1 VICCLVR
8 DSSSDTRAGLLSE
21 IARACSPRVESHG
34 DRVVVFDASGLS
46 RVIGAPAEIAREVQ
60 ALAAEQGV
68 SVRVALAPTRVA
80 AWLLAHQ
87 RPGLT
92 VVADPKDTK
101 AALAPLPVSALS
113 SLPGNPRR
121 KKPEADAIL
130 TLGRWGLR
138 TLGQV
143 AALKCSDV
151 HTRLGPE
158 GIAFHQAA
166 SGEDAQPLVPA
177 GEAPAFLERCVL
189 EWPIEGL
196 EPLTFV
202 LSRICDALSISLE
215 RADRGAVTLTTTL
228 QLVSRSTHQRTLNL
242 PAPMRESRTLR
253 TLILL
258 DMESHPPEAGIDA
271 VTVAVEVVPGRILQG
286 SLLDRAMPTPE
297 HLATLMA
304 RLRALAGES
313 RVGAPVVLDSHD
325 DRGAGMRTFAVT
337 EVRAPVPKPG
347 VEAAGPGPRTVL
359 RRFRLPIAARV
370 EVERGGPVRVTPS
383 SSAVAAGR
391 IVNRAGPWR
400 SSGRWWT
407 ADRTGW
413 DRDEWDVELSGGGC
427 YRLARDRASGS
438 WEIEGEI
445 D

>member
-1 VICCLVR
+1 M
-8 DSSSDTRAGLLSE
+8 RAGLLSE

-34 DRVVVFDASGLS
+34 DRAVVFDVSGLG
-46 RVIGAPAEIAREVQ
+46 RVIGAPAEIAKEVA
-60 ALAAEQGV
+60 ALAVEQGV
-68 SVRVALAPTRVA
+68 RVRVALAPSRVA

-87 RPGLT
+87 RPGIT

-101 AALAPLPVSALS
+101 AALAPLPVSALT
-113 SLPGNPRR
+113 SLPGNPKR
-121 KKPEADAIL
+121 KKQEADAIL

-143 AALKCSDV
+143 ASLKCSDV

-177 GEAPAFLERCVL
+177 GEAPPFMERCVL
-189 EWPIEGL
+189 DWPIEGL

-202 LSRICDALSISLE
+202 LARICDALSVSLE
-215 RADRGAVTLTTTL
+215 RADRGAVTITTDL
-228 QLVSRSTHQRTLNL
+228 RLVSRMTHQRTLNL

-258 DMESHPPEAGIDA
+258 DLESHPPEAGIDV
-271 VTVAVEVVPGRILQG
+271 VTVSVEVVPGRIMQG
-286 SLLDRAMPTPE
+286 SLLDRAVPAPE
-297 HLATLMA
+297 HLATLTA

-325 DRGAGMRTFAVT
+325 DRGAGLRTFVVADT
-337 EVRAPVPKPG
+337 QTRSPKAMTPAIG
-347 VEAAGPGPRTVL
+347 TGGDAGPRAAL

-370 EVERGGPVRVTPS
+370 DVERGGPVRVVPS
-383 SSAVAAGR
+383 SSAIAAGR

-407 ADRTGW
+407 SDRTTW
-413 DRDEWDVELSGGGC
+413 DRDEWDVELASGGC
-427 YRLARDRASGS
+427 YRLARDRASGQ
-438 WEIEGEI
+438 WEIDGEI